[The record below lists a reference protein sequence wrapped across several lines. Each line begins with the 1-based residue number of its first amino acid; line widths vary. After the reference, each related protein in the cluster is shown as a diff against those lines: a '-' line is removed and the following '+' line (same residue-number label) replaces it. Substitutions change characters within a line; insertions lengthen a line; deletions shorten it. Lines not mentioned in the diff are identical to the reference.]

1 MKTKTIKKKV
11 AYEEY
16 YDSHGILKDIVDDD
30 IDFSLE
36 DALKKD
42 ILTGKRKR
50 NLKNVSIKIDPLYLQ
65 SLKKIATLKGIP
77 YQTLVRFWLTE
88 HIRKELKIA

>member
-1 MKTKTIKKKV
+1 MKPKTIKKKLP
-11 AYEEY
+11 YDEY
-16 YDSHGILKDIVDDD
+16 YDSNGILKDIVDE
-30 IDFSLE
+30 DFDLSLE
-36 DALKKD
+36 DALRKE

-65 SLKKIATLKGIP
+65 SLKKIAALKGMP
-77 YQTLVRFWLTE
+77 YQTLVRSWLTE

>member
-11 AYEEY
+11 TYEEY
-16 YDSHGILKDIVDDD
+16 YDSHGILKDIVDK
-30 IDFSLE
+30 DFDLSLE
-36 DALKKD
+36 DALRKD
-42 ILTGKRKR
+42 ILSGKRKR

-65 SLKKIATLKGIP
+65 SLKKIATLKGLP
-77 YQTLVRFWLTE
+77 YQSLMRQWLTE